1 MKRRVFERYILIQYF
16 KQQLVTG
23 GLVFVQWV
31 NKLQS
36 WDHLELSINL
46 KYISKVKTEGELQR
60 KI

>member
-1 MKRRVFERYILIQYF
+1 M
-16 KQQLVTG
+16 
-23 GLVFVQWV
+23 QWF

-36 WDHLELSINL
+36 WDHLEHSINL